1 MERNVFAA
9 RLKQLRAEKG
19 VSREKMSEDLFLSRN
34 YIYNIERGYCYPS
47 MTCFFAICEYLDIQ
61 PYQFMKFEP
70 ETTAKEEELL
80 EVIRGWSNEEVQ
92 ALIEKAKRMK

>member
-1 MERNVFAA
+1 MNVFSR

-19 VSREKMSEDLFLSRN
+19 VSRAKMSEDLQMSKS
-34 YIYNIERGYCYPS
+34 YIYNIESGYCYPS
-47 MTCFFAICEYLDIQ
+47 MVHFFAICEYLDIQ